1 MKERLT
7 APELQMIAEGCS
19 TVGEI
24 AFRESLSTEGS
35 RKLIRIV
42 VVDDYAAWR
51 DYARSALEKE
61 PRFQIVAAVSD
72 GLQAVQRARELQSD
86 LVIMDVGLPN
96 LNGIEAAR
104 RILHLVPQTKV
115 LFLSDHSSPDIVQ
128 EALNTGAN
136 GYVLK
141 SRAEGDL
148 LAAAKAVL
156 AGQIFISQVLAD
168 RLAPTRAF
176 SHD

>member
-1 MKERLT
+1 MIERLT
-7 APELQMIAEGCS
+7 APELQIIAEGCW

-72 GLQAVQRARELQSD
+72 GLQAVHRARELQSD

-141 SRAEGDL
+141 
-148 LAAAKAVL
+148 
-156 AGQIFISQVLAD
+156 
-168 RLAPTRAF
+168 
-176 SHD
+176 

>member
-1 MKERLT
+1 MT
-7 APELQMIAEGCS
+7 
-19 TVGEI
+19 
-24 AFRESLSTEGS
+24 
-35 RKLIRIV
+35 RIV
-42 VVDDYAAWR
+42 VVDDYEAWR
-51 DYARSALEKE
+51 DYARSVLEKD
-61 PRFQIVAAVSD
+61 PQFQIVAAVSD
-72 GLQAVQRARELQSD
+72 GLQAVQKAQELQSD
-86 LVIMDVGLPN
+86 LFILDVGLPH

-141 SRAEGDL
+141 SRAESEL

-156 AGQIFISQVLAD
+156 AGQIFISQALAD
-168 RLAPTRAF
+168 RLAPARAL

>member
-1 MKERLT
+1 VT
-7 APELQMIAEGCS
+7 AY
-19 TVGEI
+19 
-24 AFRESLSTEGS
+24 LSTEGS

-61 PRFQIVAAVSD
+61 PRFQIVAAASD
-72 GLQAVQRARELQSD
+72 GLQAVQRAQELQSD

-104 RILHLVPQTKV
+104 RILQLVPQTKV

-141 SRAEGDL
+141 SCAESEL

>member
-1 MKERLT
+1 
-7 APELQMIAEGCS
+7 
-19 TVGEI
+19 
-24 AFRESLSTEGS
+24 
-35 RKLIRIV
+35 
-42 VVDDYAAWR
+42 VDDYAAWR

-61 PRFQIVAAVSD
+61 PRFQIVAAASD
-72 GLQAVQRARELQSD
+72 GLQAVQRAQELQSD

-115 LFLSDHSSPDIVQ
+115 LFLSDHSSRDIVQ

-141 SRAEGDL
+141 SRAESEL

>member
-1 MKERLT
+1 
-7 APELQMIAEGCS
+7 
-19 TVGEI
+19 
-24 AFRESLSTEGS
+24 
-35 RKLIRIV
+35 LIRIV

-61 PRFQIVAAVSD
+61 PPFRIVASVSD
-72 GLQAVQRARELQSD
+72 GLEAVLRAQELQSD
-86 LVIMDVGLPN
+86 LVILDVGLPN

-104 RILHLVPQTKV
+104 RILQLVPQTKI
-115 LFLSDHSSPDIVQ
+115 LFLSGCSAPDIVQ

-141 SRAEGDL
+141 SHAGSEL

-156 AGQIFISQVLAD
+156 TGQMFISQGLAD
-168 RLAPTRAF
+168 RPA
-176 SHD
+176 